1 MDTLK
6 TSDDIIKY
14 RESFIRAKPFN
25 HVIIDNFF
33 TEECAEKL
41 SAEFPEYDNPMWHVY
56 DNAIEHKKTSN
67 DWNKFPSNTYRM
79 FEYLNS
85 FEFIRKINLIVDCD
99 LHSDPGL
106 HGGGWHIHERGGK
119 LNIHLDY
126 DIHPKMGLQRRLNL
140 IIYMT
145 KDWNSEWGGGLEL
158 WDHNDETNS
167 PKSCVVKIE
176 NKFNRAVLFDTTQ
189 NSWHG
194 LPEPLNCPIG
204 VYRKSFAT
212 YYLHEPF
219 SNVTKRKK
227 ALFAPYKEQIGDQK
241 VLDLIKQRV
250 DESMYEKAY
259 RNHD

>member
-6 TSDDIIKY
+6 SSDDIIKC
-14 RESFIRAKPFN
+14 RESFRNAKPFN

-33 TEECAEKL
+33 EEEYAEKL
-41 SAEFPEYDNPMWHVY
+41 SAEFPQYDSGLWHVY

-67 DWNKFPSNTYRM
+67 DWNKFPSHTYRM

-85 FEFIRKINLIVDCD
+85 FEFIRKINLIADCD

-106 HGGGWHIHERGGK
+106 HGGGWHIHGRGGK
-119 LNIHLDY
+119 LNVHLDY

-145 KDWNSEWGGGLEL
+145 KDWNSQWGGGLEL
-158 WDHNDETNS
+158 WEHDEVTNG
-167 PKSCVVKIE
+167 PKSCSVRIE
-176 NKFNRAVLFDTTQ
+176 NRFNRAVLFDTTQ

-194 LPEPLNCPIG
+194 LPEPLNCPSG

-219 SNVTKRKK
+219 RNATQRKK
-227 ALFAPYKEQIGDQK
+227 ALFAPYKEQLSDQK

-250 DESMYEKAY
+250 DDTMYEKAY